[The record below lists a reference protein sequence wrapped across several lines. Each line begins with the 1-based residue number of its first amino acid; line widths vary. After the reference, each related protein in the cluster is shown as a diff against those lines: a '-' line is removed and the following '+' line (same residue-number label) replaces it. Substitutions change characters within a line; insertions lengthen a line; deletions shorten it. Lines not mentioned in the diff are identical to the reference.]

1 MSFRITGLAADPFR
15 ALFGLP
21 DEELARRN
29 ARRYI
34 AGGADSYPDRI
45 ELRHAR
51 PGEALLLVNYEH
63 QPAPGPYR
71 AAHAVFVLEGAGAA
85 FDRVDVVPEVLRPRL
100 LSLRA
105 FDAHDWMVDA
115 DVADGS
121 AVEALIERLFADP
134 QVAYLHAHFARRG
147 CYACRID
154 REARA

>member
-15 ALFGLP
+15 PLFGLP
-21 DEELARRN
+21 DTELARRN

-34 AGGADSYPDRI
+34 AGDADSYPDRI

-51 PGEALLLVNYEH
+51 PGEAVLLVNHEH
-63 QPAPGPYR
+63 QSAPSPYR

-85 FDRVDVVPEVLRPRL
+85 FDRVGVVPDVLRPRL

-105 FDAHDWMVDA
+105 FDAQHWMVDA
-115 DVADGS
+115 DVVDGS
-121 AVEALIERLFADP
+121 AIEALIERLFADP

-147 CYACRID
+147 CYACRVD
-154 REARA
+154 RAAAA